1 MKVPK
6 ITVVGSI
13 NMDMV
18 IQTDRAPGQ
27 GETVL
32 GHGFQM
38 IPGGKGANQ
47 AVAAARLGADVT
59 MVGAVG
65 DDPFADVL
73 IRQLR
78 KEGIHINNVEPVTY
92 LATGVA
98 SIVLSEGDNRIIVAP
113 GANAALN
120 RAQID
125 RAKAAILDSDLVLM
139 QLEIPLDIVEYVT
152 GYCSG
157 QGIPV
162 LLNPAPAMPL
172 SDELLAQVRYL
183 TPNESEE
190 EALRSHTACS
200 DEQWIVTMGSRGV
213 RYVEDGNEQ
222 RVAGYKTEAVDTT
235 GAGDTFN
242 GALATELAK
251 GSPLKEAIAFAN
263 AAAALSITRLG
274 AQTGMPTADDVRAFM
289 TKMR

>member
-18 IQTDRAPGQ
+18 IQTDRAPEQ

-32 GHGFQM
+32 GRGFQM

-59 MVGAVG
+59 MIGAVG

-73 IRQLR
+73 LSHLR
-78 KEGIHINNVEPVTY
+78 KEGLRVDDVEPVTGC
-92 LATGVA
+92 ATGVA

-113 GANAALN
+113 GANAELSK
-120 RAQID
+120 AQID
-125 RAKAAILDSDLVLM
+125 RVKPTLQDSDLVVM
-139 QLEIPLDIVEYVT
+139 QLEIPLEIVECVT
-152 GYCSG
+152 GYCSEHG
-157 QGIPV
+157 VPV
-162 LLNPAPAMPL
+162 LLNPAPAMAL
-172 SDELLAQVRYL
+172 SEKLLGQISYL

-190 EALRSHTACS
+190 QALRPYATLS

-213 RYVEDGNEQ
+213 RFMENGEERTVG
-222 RVAGYKTEAVDTT
+222 GYATEVVDTT

-251 GSPLKEAIAFAN
+251 GSPLKEAIEFAN

-274 AQTGMPTADDVRAFM
+274 AQTGMPKAEDVHAFM
-289 TKMR
+289 KKMR